1 MSVRRLA
8 GIPGF
13 KIDQV
18 AARHLRFVFSR
29 EPVERLGLRWE
40 RVRTALHAAGSA
52 QTWGAP

>member
-40 RVRTALHAAGSA
+40 RVRTALHAACSA